1 MESCEEGL
9 CPYAVEIWIGGQIED
24 MKQVDMEDTRMNVG
38 NW

>member
-9 CPYAVEIWIGGQIED
+9 CAYAAETWIGGQTED